1 MAGKTPEEVNGL
13 AYRGVEFALSPN
25 ATQRNLLES
34 NAGAAR
40 FAYNWALDEIK
51 GEYALWGER
60 QVPQDGL
67 HALRTAQAVQSCERR
82 HCPVVA

>member
-1 MAGKTPEEVNGL
+1 MAGKTPKEVSEL

-40 FAYNWALDEIK
+40 FAYNWALDEIR
-51 GEYALWGER
+51 GEYALW
-60 QVPQDGL
+60 
-67 HALRTAQAVQSCERR
+67 
-82 HCPVVA
+82 